1 MKVAILDDYQNV
13 SLILGNFEKLKK
25 NFDFYIFNQPFENE
39 DSAIKQLK
47 DFEVLLV
54 MRERT
59 SITKKIISN
68 LKNLKLIITS
78 GMRNKSIDFLTAK
91 EKKILVC
98 GTDSSSNS
106 TAELTWAL
114 ILGLARNIKEEVENM
129 YQGYWQT
136 TLGHELKGKTL
147 GIIGLGKIGVQVS
160 KVALAFGMNVITW
173 SENLKL
179 SIATDNQVLAVTK
192 EELLEKSDFITIH
205 TVLSDR
211 TKNLI
216 AKKDLELMKETAFLI
231 NTSRG
236 SIVNEFDLVE
246 ALEKNIIAGVGLDVY
261 DIEPLPENH
270 KLRFLPNAFLLPH
283 LGYVTKENYQIFYS
297 QMFENLEAFKEGKPI
312 RVIQMLN

>member
-13 SLILGNFEKLKK
+13 SLILGSFEKLKK
-25 NFDFYIFNQPFENE
+25 DFDFHVFNQSFENE
-39 DSAIKQLK
+39 DSAIEQLK

-59 SITKKIISN
+59 QITKKIISN

-114 ILGLARNIKEEVENM
+114 ILGLARNLREEAENM

-147 GIIGLGKIGVQVS
+147 GIVGLGKIGVQVS
-160 KVALAFGMNVITW
+160 KVALAFGMNVVAW
-173 SENLKL
+173 SENLKI

-216 AKKDLELMKETAFLI
+216 TKKDLELMKETAFLI

-236 SIVNEFDLVE
+236 PIVNEFDLVE
-246 ALEKNIIAGVGLDVY
+246 ALEKNIIAGAGLDVY

-270 KLRFLPNAFLLPH
+270 KLRFLPNALLLPH
-283 LGYVTKENYQIFYS
+283 LSYVTKENYEIYYS
-297 QMFENLEAFKEGKPI
+297 QMRENLQAFKDGKPI

>member
-13 SLILGNFEKLKK
+13 SLILGNFEKLKED
-25 NFDFYIFNQPFENE
+25 FDFYVFDKPFENE
-39 DSAIKQLK
+39 ESAIEQLK
-47 DFEVLLV
+47 NFEVLLV

-59 SITKKIISN
+59 PITKKIISN

-91 EKKILVC
+91 QKNILVC

-114 ILGLARNIKEEVENM
+114 ILGLVRNLREEVENM

-147 GIIGLGKIGVQVS
+147 GIIGLGKIGSQVS
-160 KVALAFGMNVITW
+160 KVALAFGMNVIAW

-179 SIATDNQVLAVTK
+179 ATARVNQVLAVTK
-192 EELLEKSDFITIH
+192 EELLKKSDFITIH
-205 TVLSDR
+205 TVLSER

-216 AKKDLELMKETAFLI
+216 EKKDFQLMKETAFLI

-236 SIVNEFDLVE
+236 PVVNEFDLVE
-246 ALEKNIIAGVGLDVY
+246 ALEKNIIAGAGLDVY

-270 KLRFLPNAFLLPH
+270 KLRFLSNALLLPH
-283 LGYVTKENYQIFYS
+283 LGYVTKENYEVFYT
-297 QMFENLEAFKEGKPI
+297 QMFENLKSFAEGKPI
-312 RVIQMLN
+312 RVIQTLN